1 MGNLSVIIPFF
12 CGYYTSNLTCFNCLG
27 LYWAIDIPGLNS
39 ELHHGPHFVNNHGVA
54 KSVVSQTLQNQTS
67 NTDGPRRNMHR
78 FLSFIRHASRSSS
91 ASSLPFRFEVNCSA
105 RSFGS
110 LGALRSHGS
119 SESASLYKCFSVFP
133 QSNEHVR
140 GFSSMNSGWNTLDKN
155 FNASRGFNPDSQRSV
170 NLLGENDS
178 ETKTSSRP
186 MDFVRRIVETDG
198 KGVMGAAELSG
209 YNLEHDHDVV
219 HIKLLR
225 NNTFVTVT
233 DSKGNVKL
241 KSSVGCLK
249 DMKGGQKLARYA
261 AEATAEEVGR
271 MARRLALKSVVVKV
285 KGFTYFKKKRQAIES
300 WRDGFTNSRAGRS
313 PIVCVEDTTR
323 IPHNGCRRPKKRRI

>member
-1 MGNLSVIIPFF
+1 
-12 CGYYTSNLTCFNCLG
+12 
-27 LYWAIDIPGLNS
+27 
-39 ELHHGPHFVNNHGVA
+39 
-54 KSVVSQTLQNQTS
+54 
-67 NTDGPRRNMHR
+67 MHR
-78 FLSFIRHASRSSS
+78 FLSIVRHASRSSS
-91 ASSLPFRFEVNCSA
+91 SSSLPSLFEAN
-105 RSFGS
+105 RSFQSSISSGTLRS
-110 LGALRSHGS
+110 LGSP
-119 SESASLYKCFSVFP
+119 ESASMYKCFSGLP
-133 QSNEHVR
+133 QSNELHTR
-140 GFSSMNSGWNTLDKN
+140 GFSSMNSGWNTLNKSVN
-155 FNASRGFNPDSQRSV
+155 PSQGFNPEYQRNVNPLSQ
-170 NLLGENDS
+170 NDS
-178 ETKTSSRP
+178 ESKMSSTP
-186 MDFVRRIVETDG
+186 MDFVRRIIETDG
-198 KGVMGAAELSG
+198 KGVMGGSELSG
-209 YNLEHDHDVV
+209 YNLEREHDVV

-271 MARRLALKSVVVKV
+271 RSRVLGLKSVVIKV

-300 WRDGFTNSRAGRS
+300 WREGFTNSRAGKS

>member
-1 MGNLSVIIPFF
+1 
-12 CGYYTSNLTCFNCLG
+12 
-27 LYWAIDIPGLNS
+27 
-39 ELHHGPHFVNNHGVA
+39 
-54 KSVVSQTLQNQTS
+54 
-67 NTDGPRRNMHR
+67 MHR
-78 FLSFIRHASRSSS
+78 FLSFVRHASRSYS
-91 ASSLPFRFEVNCSA
+91 APSLPFEAN
-105 RSFGS
+105 RSVRSSVS
-110 LGALRSHGS
+110 LGTLRSYGS
-119 SESASLYKCFSVFP
+119 PGSASLYKCFSGLL

-140 GFSSMNSGWNTLDKN
+140 GFSSMNPGWNILNKN
-155 FNASRGFNPDSQRSV
+155 INPPRGFNPDSQRSV
-170 NLLGENDS
+170 NPLGVNDS
-178 ETKTSSRP
+178 ETKTSSAP
-186 MDFVRRIVETDG
+186 MDFVRRIIETDG
-198 KGVMGAAELSG
+198 KGVMGGPEISG
-209 YNLEHDHDVV
+209 YNLDHEHDVV

-271 MARRLALKSVVVKV
+271 RSRMLGLKSVVVKV

-300 WRDGFTNSRAGRS
+300 WREGFTNSRAGRN
-313 PIVCVEDTTR
+313 PIIGVEDTTR